1 MPNNQTKALVQGA
14 AMVAVFTLMM
24 IISAY
29 IPLAFMLVFLFAPLP
44 FAWYS
49 AKYKRSTS
57 ILVAIVGC
65 ILTFITSGLAI
76 LPFAFIFAVL
86 GIIMGSAIRQQ
97 KSKLYLFMSSGI
109 AVLLTTAIVFLAYLR
124 LAGINMVEI
133 GVEMAKKNYE
143 QTATMSQNITGQSTI
158 TPDQIEAVSKMMELT
173 IPSTVTLGAFFV
185 AFILMSINLPVLK
198 RLGLN
203 VPKFSP
209 FQHMRLPRSILWYYM
224 IVLCI
229 NLFIRPDLGSTL
241 DVFVINVSYILWVL
255 LILQGISFIHYF
267 ISKKGMPVGVK
278 WIATLLAIPL
288 SSFMILLGIIDLGFD
303 VRSLV
308 KGKTQ
313 E

>member
-14 AMVAVFTLMM
+14 AMVAIFTLMM

-76 LPFAFIFAVL
+76 LPFAFIFALV
-86 GIIMGSAIRQQ
+86 GIMIGAAIRQQ

-109 AVLLTTAIVFLAYLR
+109 AVLLSTAIVFLAYVR

-198 RLGLN
+198 RLGLD

-241 DVFVINVSYILWVL
+241 DVIVINVSYILWVL

>member
-1 MPNNQTKALVQGA
+1 
-14 AMVAVFTLMM
+14 
-24 IISAY
+24 
-29 IPLAFMLVFLFAPLP
+29 
-44 FAWYS
+44 
-49 AKYKRSTS
+49 
-57 ILVAIVGC
+57 
-65 ILTFITSGLAI
+65 
-76 LPFAFIFAVL
+76 
-86 GIIMGSAIRQQ
+86 
-97 KSKLYLFMSSGI
+97 
-109 AVLLTTAIVFLAYLR
+109 
-124 LAGINMVEI
+124 
-133 GVEMAKKNYE
+133 
-143 QTATMSQNITGQSTI
+143 MSQNITGQSTI

-185 AFILMSINLPVLK
+185 AFILISINLPVLK

-241 DVFVINVSYILWVL
+241 DVIVINVSYILWVL

>member
-14 AMVAVFTLMM
+14 AMVAIFTLMM

-76 LPFAFIFAVL
+76 LPFAFIFALL
-86 GIIMGSAIRQQ
+86 GIIMGAAIRQQ

-109 AVLLTTAIVFLAYLR
+109 AVLLSTAIVFLAYLR
-124 LAGINMVEI
+124 LAGINMIDI
-133 GVEMAKKNYE
+133 GLEMAKKNYE

-158 TPDQIEAVSKMMELT
+158 TPDQVEAVSKMLEIT

-198 RLGLN
+198 RLGLD

-241 DVFVINVSYILWVL
+241 DVIVINVSYILWVL

-288 SSFMILLGIIDLGFD
+288 ASFMILLGIIDLGFD

>member
-86 GIIMGSAIRQQ
+86 GIIMGAAIRQQ

-241 DVFVINVSYILWVL
+241 DVIVINVSYILWVL

>member
-14 AMVAVFTLMM
+14 AMVAIFTLMM

-86 GIIMGSAIRQQ
+86 GIIMGAAIRQQ

-109 AVLLTTAIVFLAYLR
+109 AVLLTTAIVFLTYLR

-198 RLGLN
+198 RLGLD

-241 DVFVINVSYILWVL
+241 DVIVINVSYILWVL

-288 SSFMILLGIIDLGFD
+288 SSFMILLGIIDLGFN

>member
-86 GIIMGSAIRQQ
+86 GIIMGAAIRQQ

-198 RLGLN
+198 RLGLD

-241 DVFVINVSYILWVL
+241 DVIVINVSYILWVL

-288 SSFMILLGIIDLGFD
+288 SSFMILLGIIDLGFN